1 MIISITGQPAGE
13 GASPPMPRF
22 DLPTDE
28 ARAFLLALRDN
39 TSPVVIVD
47 SRSRLQLEFA
57 IVEDEPGF
65 TVSGPGPEHSLRRFN
80 LGRNYDVKGMA
91 EDLLAEL
98 GP

>member
-1 MIISITGQPAGE
+1 
-13 GASPPMPRF
+13 MPRL

-39 TSPVVIVD
+39 TAPVVILD

-57 IVEDEPGF
+57 VMEDGPGF
-65 TVSGPGPEHSLRRFN
+65 TVSGPGPERSLRRFN